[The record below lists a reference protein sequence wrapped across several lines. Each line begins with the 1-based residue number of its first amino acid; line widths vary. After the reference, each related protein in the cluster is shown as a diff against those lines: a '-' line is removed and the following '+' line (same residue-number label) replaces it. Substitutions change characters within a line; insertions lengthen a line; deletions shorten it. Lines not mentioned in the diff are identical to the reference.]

1 MDEDA
6 REQGQTEIDLVQQA
20 YVYVTDKTYPEGC
33 SENLKWVI
41 RQKGKKLSIFSKK
54 GKVCIIRV

>member
-1 MDEDA
+1 MLKMDEDV

-33 SENLKWVI
+33 SENLK
-41 RQKGKKLSIFSKK
+41 
-54 GKVCIIRV
+54 